1 MLYKKGRLFSPVSQ
15 WHITIFQ
22 LNYIQFSAVTQ
33 SCPTLC
39 NPTDCSTPGFP
50 VHHQLLELAQIH
62 VHRVSDTVQAS
73 QPLSSPFS
81 PAFNLS
87 QHLGLFKWVRSLHQV
102 AKVLEFQIQYQS
114 FQWIFS
120 IDFFLGLT
128 GLISFQGTLKSLLQ
142 HYSSKASILCC
153 SDFFIVQLSH
163 PKMTTGKTIALA
175 KWTFVGKVM
184 SLLSNMLSRLVIAFL
199 PRSVSFGFMTTVTI
213 CSNFG
218 AQEHKVCHCFHFSP
232 SICHEVM
239 GTNAMILVILTLSFK
254 PAFSLS
260 SFTLIHRLF
269 PWNVQEIVYL
279 EKKINPVHCTFFSL
293 LCFFFSEFC
302 LFSLF

>member
-1 MLYKKGRLFSPVSQ
+1 MVKQTCFVESSVTHSSIQSLSHVRLFATPWTAAYRSSLS
-15 WHITIFQ
+15 ITNSWSLLKFMFIESVILSKHLSLCHPLFLLPSIFPS
-22 LNYIQFSAVTQ
+22 IWVFSNESV
-33 SCPTLC
+33 LC
-39 NPTDCSTPGFP
+39 IRWLRYWSFRFS
-50 VHHQLLELAQIH
+50 I
-62 VHRVSDTVQAS
+62 
-73 QPLSSPFS
+73 SPF
-81 PAFNLS
+81 N
-87 QHLGLFKWVRSLHQV
+87 
-102 AKVLEFQIQYQS
+102 EY
-114 FQWIFS
+114 S
-120 IDFFLGLT
+120 ILIFFLGLT

-142 HYSSKASILCC
+142 HYSSKASILCR

-279 EKKINPVHCTFFSL
+279 EKKLILFTAHFSAFYA
-293 LCFFFSEFC
+293 FFFSEFC